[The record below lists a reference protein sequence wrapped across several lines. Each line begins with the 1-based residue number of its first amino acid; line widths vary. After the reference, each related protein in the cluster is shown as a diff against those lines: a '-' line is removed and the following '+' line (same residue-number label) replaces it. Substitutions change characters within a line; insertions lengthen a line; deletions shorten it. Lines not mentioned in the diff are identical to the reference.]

1 MLVFVHYKNDKIL
14 SPGQTI
20 ATLLGITCYVRLATV
35 LRCVA
40 TCCDMLGVVGS
51 NLTSF
56 KLEPTTRNM
65 LQHVA
70 TGWPNARNMLRPTM
84 LGYVALNVA
93 IVWPGLYISYA
104 LWRCVVLMVSAF
116 IFESSGLGWSP
127 GWGHCAVFLGKTL
140 YSRSAFLHRGV

>member
-1 MLVFVHYKNDKIL
+1 
-14 SPGQTI
+14 
-20 ATLLGITCYVRLATV
+20 
-35 LRCVA
+35 
-40 TCCDMLGVVGS
+40 MLGVVGS

-127 GWGHCAVFLGKTL
+127 GWGHWARHFTPAVPFSTEVFKWVPVNLMLGVTL
-140 YSRSAFLHRGV
+140 PWTSIPSRGE